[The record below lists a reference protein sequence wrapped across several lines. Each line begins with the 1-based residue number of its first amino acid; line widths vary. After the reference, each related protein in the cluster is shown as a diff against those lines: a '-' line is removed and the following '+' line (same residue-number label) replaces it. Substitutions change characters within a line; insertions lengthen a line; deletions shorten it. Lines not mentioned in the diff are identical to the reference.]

1 MQAKAE
7 SEGKEKPP
15 KISLDEAYNI
25 LEKHKYQRSNDLI
38 NFEDLEFSQ
47 QYFWY
52 SPVPN
57 LQQKENMLNQKK
69 QSQLLSINPV
79 ADKDTL
85 TVNHGLS
92 QKDKVE
98 MNWVDVPLEKQ
109 QISISKHRFING
121 GTTQPRANEQI
132 VINSGEINWGFKFK
146 IISLERINKI
156 FEEIQ
161 NQVATDNLE
170 TEPRNVTLN
179 PKKVINKNNNRDKK
193 KKAKKEPKKEEEK
206 T

>member
-1 MQAKAE
+1 MAE
-7 SEGKEKPP
+7 
-15 KISLDEAYNI
+15 
-25 LEKHKYQRSNDLI
+25 
-38 NFEDLEFSQ
+38 
-47 QYFWY
+47 
-52 SPVPN
+52 
-57 LQQKENMLNQKK
+57 
-69 QSQLLSINPV
+69 
-79 ADKDTL
+79 KDTL
-85 TVNHGLS
+85 TTNHGLS

-179 PKKVINKNNNRDKK
+179 PSKVVNKSHTRDKK
-193 KKAKKEPKKEEEK
+193 KKSKKTQKQP
-206 T
+206 